1 MPKVTIYTQAYNPGA
16 YLEQCIE
23 SVLNQT
29 YTDFEWL
36 LIDHG
41 STDNTRET
49 IRRYAERDKR
59 IVPVYVDVNGSVPD
73 LFFGTVRRYGTG
85 KYLTYLDSD
94 DWWDLDYLERLVPFA
109 EENNLDLA
117 MTGAVRFFE
126 KQGISRVMR
135 KLDAPVVMTRQEFA
149 RDFPEVGPFAGAYWG
164 TLRITEKFQSM
175 EMEPKQREIQERQ
188 LNWRSDTLTMLNYVD
203 HCQRIGINE
212 FAPYHYRIHA
222 TNGSRAYSPN
232 YFESNIYFYERLE
245 DFFRRHGVWEDLKG
259 YLDGRYF
266 HEMLST
272 LDVLKNAALSSDEK
286 LRVCAHI
293 ITHPLTRQVLPYDC
307 QEKTDWLVWVRKI
320 AREALLGGQLTDLD
334 ALGTVLELLAPDCAH
349 VVTPKGL
356 PLFAREEEL
365 TALLLRNERAALA
378 QRLLDLLGTEER
390 PEDLGLAAMLRNA
403 LPEGSPLERAD
414 SAFLRDYRE
423 IARLALNGGYLVA
436 LDQMTELL
444 VEKTPLKGEESFL
457 QFYLTLAALEN
468 QPAAFLFG
476 KLRLAELCRR
486 EGRTE
491 ECRALLAELEDM
503 GAGALPEAAA
513 LRAAL
518 DGEAP
523 V

>member
-16 YLEQCIE
+16 YLEQCAE

-29 YTDFEWL
+29 YGDFEWL

-41 STDNTRET
+41 STDNTREA
-49 IRRYAERDKR
+49 IQRYAERDKR
-59 IVPVYVDVNGSVPD
+59 IVPVYIDVNGSVPD
-73 LFFGTVRRYGTG
+73 LFFGTVRRHGTG
-85 KYLTYLDSD
+85 KYLTHLDSD
-94 DWWDLDYLERLVPFA
+94 DWWDLDFLERLVSFA
-109 EENNLDLA
+109 EENDLDLA
-117 MTGAVRFFE
+117 MTGAVQFFE

-135 KLDAPVVMTRQEFA
+135 KLDAPAVMTRREFA
-149 RDFPEVGPFAGAYWG
+149 REFPEVGPFAGALWG
-164 TLRITEKFQSM
+164 TLKVTEKFLPL
-175 EMEPKQREIQERQ
+175 ETEPNQIAIGEKR
-188 LNWRSDTLTMLNYVD
+188 LNWRSDTLIMLSYVD
-203 HCQRIGINE
+203 HCRRIGVNDL
-212 FAPYHYRIHA
+212 ASYHYRIHSS
-222 TNGSRAYSPN
+222 TLSRAYSDS
-232 YFESNIYFYERLE
+232 YFESNLYFYQRME
-245 DFFRRHGVWEDLKG
+245 DFFRRHDVWEDLKG

-272 LDVLKNAALSSDEK
+272 LDVLKNAPLSSDEK
-286 LRVCAHI
+286 LRVCARVVA
-293 ITHPLTRQVLPYDC
+293 HPLTRQVLPHDC
-307 QEKTDWLVWVRKI
+307 REKTDWLVWMRKI

-334 ALGTVLELLAPDCAH
+334 ALGAVLELLAPDCAH
-349 VVTPKGL
+349 VVTPEGL
-356 PLFAREEEL
+356 PLFARQEEL

-378 QRLLDLLGTEER
+378 QRLLDLLGAEER
-390 PEDLGLAAMLRNA
+390 PEDPGLASMLRNL

-444 VEKTPLKGEESFL
+444 MEKTPLKGEETFL
-457 QFYLTLAALEN
+457 QLYLTLAALEN

-491 ECRALLAELEDM
+491 ESRALLAELEDM

-518 DGEAP
+518 NGEAP